1 LLDRI
6 VPSMVRMTGNASDG
20 HGRDPVGPVRDSGTP
35 GGLPGARGV
44 AGAAS
49 EVLDGCELWY
59 AADRPVVSAT
69 EESMREGNGH
79 RDYAPKVT
87 PDYSAKS

>member
-1 LLDRI
+1 
-6 VPSMVRMTGNASDG
+6 
-20 HGRDPVGPVRDSGTP
+20 
-35 GGLPGARGV
+35 
-44 AGAAS
+44 
-49 EVLDGCELWY
+49 LDGCELWY